1 MDAQYPFASREDI
14 WRVQEEVK
22 DLFAAQ
28 LEHGER
34 ISRLERR
41 RDDDARMKS
50 VWGPLSPFP
59 GSIGTVHHQETS
71 FNPTAEPFKGFDQ
84 THQHGLTGALHL
96 ENEEEPRRGASRAN
110 SVRFDE
116 SSMYYSQAN
125 RSTAE
130 LLPLRTGSGLGSHP
144 LTERSLSH
152 RSDGKQSSSGQSH
165 HSART
170 NSMGL
175 EASRLLGGGNG
186 TSSASN
192 TPLPPPPGLFILGPV
207 PCIIRCW
214 LTTNF
219 SNDSLLY
226 AAVCTGSY
234 RSAISEQMVRKLGLE
249 EEAAEEDGV
258 RIIKLPV
265 YLPEASVYQPSSRGG
280 SPVPQLPALTVRFI
294 IRGADLSDK
303 SIQIFLGSDVLR
315 AHNADILF
323 SQDKMLI
330 VDDGRN
336 KISIPLVRPEDDSTF
351 RYLTTGPEDLSTLY
365 NGTTSDKRTG
375 LVVTNGDQPTTECE
389 LPTSAGHDNI
399 TTSDKADTS
408 TNLGARAS
416 SDSFDRK
423 PIRSS
428 ARHFTDDSSDNN
440 SPDQRHY
447 PKPSAG
453 DRAFTGTSTSSAK
466 AEGSGV
472 WGPWRRDTTGD
483 KGENTGATGTT
494 TSTSASM
501 YSSTTSPFM
510 SAYQRS
516 TRTRNMKILKP
527 TKSTSSVNT
536 VSRQAS
542 SSGVGTP
549 TTTTTTATG
558 TASSGFGS
566 DSRFPPVDQHRT
578 GTSTSTSCDGHDQ
591 MTTSSSQHA
600 QQSVNGAGAGK
611 PSSSDGGGG
620 TAGPWSGKSRTANPV
635 GGASAFGWLNSS
647 QRRKDGMGSE

>member
-34 ISRLERR
+34 IARLERR

-50 VWGPLSPFP
+50 VWAPLSPFP
-59 GSIGTVHHQETS
+59 GSIGTGHHQESS

-96 ENEEEPRRGASRAN
+96 ESEEEPRRGASRAN

-116 SSMYYSQAN
+116 SSMYYGQAN
-125 RSTAE
+125 RSAAE

-175 EASRLLGGGNG
+175 EASRLLGGGN
-186 TSSASN
+186 TSSSAGN

-234 RSAISEQMVRKLGLE
+234 RSAISDQMVRKLGLE
-249 EEAAEEDGV
+249 DEAAEEDGV

-303 SIQIFLGSDVLR
+303 SIQIFIGSDVLR

-330 VDDGRN
+330 VDDERN

-351 RYLTTGPEDLSTLY
+351 RHLATGSETQSAMY
-365 NGTTSDKRTG
+365 NGTVSDKRNG
-375 LVVTNGDQPTTECE
+375 LLATNGDQPTTERE
-389 LPTSAGHDNI
+389 RPTSAGHDSI
-399 TTSDKADTS
+399 TRSDKAETS
-408 TNLGARAS
+408 TNLTARAS
-416 SDSFDRK
+416 SDSFDAPGRK
-423 PIRSS
+423 PTRSP

-440 SPDQRHY
+440 SPDQRSY
-447 PKPSAG
+447 PKSSTG
-453 DRAFTGTSTSSAK
+453 DRAFTGTSSSSAK
-466 AEGSGV
+466 VEGSGV
-472 WGPWRRDTTGD
+472 WGPWRRDTTSS
-483 KGENTGATGTT
+483 KGESTGATGSTA
-494 TSTSASM
+494 TS
-501 YSSTTSPFM
+501 TSPFM

-536 VSRQAS
+536 ASRQAS
-542 SSGVGTP
+542 SGAIGTP
-549 TTTTTTATG
+549 TTTTATTTG
-558 TASSGFGS
+558 TASSVS
-566 DSRFPPVDQHRT
+566 DSRFPATEQHRT
-578 GTSTSTSCDGHDQ
+578 GTSTSTSGDGHDH
-591 MTTSSSQHA
+591 MMTSSSQHA

-620 TAGPWSGKSRTANPV
+620 SAGPWSGKSRTANPV

-647 QRRKDGMGSE
+647 QRKKDGMGSE